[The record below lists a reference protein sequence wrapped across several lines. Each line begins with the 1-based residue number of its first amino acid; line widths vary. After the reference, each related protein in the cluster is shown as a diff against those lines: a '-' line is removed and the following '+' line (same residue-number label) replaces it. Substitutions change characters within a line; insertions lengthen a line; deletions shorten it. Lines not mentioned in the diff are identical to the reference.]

1 MRRWQRDDKELV
13 VQTLAE
19 RDDGMYVIYFTFVT
33 LVKRGSAAVLSV
45 GIPRDAFNKFY

>member
-19 RDDGMYVIYFTFVT
+19 RDDGMYVIYFTFVI
-33 LVKRGSAAVLSV
+33 LVKQVSAAVLSV
-45 GIPRDAFNKFY
+45 GSSKGCL